1 MVYADLKESLDMDPA
16 KYVLEYLALDV
27 KPEEKARKIGQK
39 IWEYYLKND
48 TLSYGTN
55 LVKLA
60 EVWDF
65 VFPTFKPNSSTLRF
79 FFKQVSLLQ

>member
-1 MVYADLKESLDMDPA
+1 MIYQDLKESLDTDPA
-16 KYVLEYLALDV
+16 NYVLQYLAFDI

-39 IWEYYLKND
+39 MWEYYLKND

-60 EVWDF
+60 EV
-65 VFPTFKPNSSTLRF
+65 
-79 FFKQVSLLQ
+79 

>member
-1 MVYADLKESLDMDPA
+1 M
-16 KYVLEYLALDV
+16 
-27 KPEEKARKIGQK
+27 
-39 IWEYYLKND
+39 WEYYLKND

-65 VFPTFKPNSSTLRF
+65 VFPTFKPNSFTLRF
-79 FFKQVSLLQ
+79 FLNR

>member
-1 MVYADLKESLDMDPA
+1 MDPA

-60 EVWDF
+60 EV
-65 VFPTFKPNSSTLRF
+65 
-79 FFKQVSLLQ
+79 

>member
-1 MVYADLKESLDMDPA
+1 MIYQDLKESMDTDPA
-16 KYVLEYLALDV
+16 KYVLLYLAFDV
-27 KPEEKARKIGQK
+27 QPEEKALAIGQK

-60 EVWDF
+60 EV
-65 VFPTFKPNSSTLRF
+65 
-79 FFKQVSLLQ
+79 